1 MDVAGLF
8 SSMAAVIA
16 PVFLVAA
23 LGFSW
28 IRANLPYDSAF
39 ITTFAVNIATPC
51 LVFSAL
57 TRAQIAGEQLG
68 IMAAAAVACITIPGL
83 IAYPMLRAA
92 RIPWRVYLPALSFPN
107 SGNLGLPICLF
118 AFGQEGLSLGIMF
131 FATMAIGQFT
141 IGPAVAAG
149 KFNLRQLIRTPVLYA
164 VAAALAVLGTG
175 IAMPLWISNTTTLL
189 GNCAVPLMLF
199 SLGVA
204 LARLRF
210 GGTTRAIIMSAL
222 RLILGIATGYGVSWA
237 MGLEGTIRSVTIL
250 QSAMP
255 VAVFNYLW
263 ALRYDNSPE
272 EVAAMVLGS
281 TVLAFLVLPL
291 LLLNVM

>member
-1 MDVAGLF
+1 MDLVALF
-8 SSMAAVIA
+8 SSMTAVIA
-16 PVFLVAA
+16 PVFLVAT
-23 LGFSW
+23 LGFCW

-39 ITTFAVNIATPC
+39 ITTFAVNVSTPC
-51 LVFSAL
+51 LVFSSL
-57 TRAQIAGEQLG
+57 TKTEIAGDQLS
-68 IMAAAAVACITIPGL
+68 IMAAASIACIMLPAL
-83 IAYPMLRAA
+83 VSYPLLRVA

-107 SGNLGLPICLF
+107 AGNLGLPICFF
-118 AFGQEGLSLGIMF
+118 AFGQEGLSLGVMF
-131 FATMAIGQFT
+131 FAAMAIGQFT
-141 IGPAVAAG
+141 FGPAIAAG
-149 KFNLRQLIRTPVLYA
+149 KFSFRQLVRTPVLYS
-164 VAAALAVLGTG
+164 VMLALLILASHVQV
-175 IAMPLWISNTTTLL
+175 PLWISNTTSLL

-222 RLILGIATGYGVSWA
+222 RLILGIAAGYGVSWA
-237 MGLEGTIRSVTIL
+237 MGLEGVMRGVTIL

-281 TVLAFLVLPL
+281 TVLAFLVMPL

>member
-1 MDVAGLF
+1 MDLAALL

-23 LGFSW
+23 LGFGW

-131 FATMAIGQFT
+131 FATMAVGQFT

-210 GGTTRAIIMSAL
+210 GGTARAIVMSAL
-222 RLILGIATGYGVSWA
+222 RLILGIAAGYGVSWA
-237 MGLEGTIRSVTIL
+237 MGLEGTIRGVTIL

-281 TVLAFLVLPL
+281 TVLAFVTLPL

>member
-1 MDVAGLF
+1 MDLTVLF
-8 SSMAAVIA
+8 SSMVAVIA

-23 LGFSW
+23 LGFGW
-28 IRANLPYDSAF
+28 FRANLPYDSAF
-39 ITTFAVNIATPC
+39 VTAFAVNVSTPC

-57 TRAQIAGEQLG
+57 TKTQLAGEQLG
-68 IMAAAAVACITIPGL
+68 AMAAVSLACIMIPGL
-83 IAYPMLRAA
+83 IAYPFLRLA

-107 SGNLGLPICLF
+107 AGNLGLPICLF
-118 AFGQEGLSLGIMF
+118 AFGPEGLSLGVMF
-131 FATMAIGQFT
+131 FATMAIAQFT

-149 KFNLRQLIRTPVLYA
+149 KFSLQQMIRTPVLYS
-164 VAAALAVLGTG
+164 VTAALVVLGTG
-175 IAMPLWISNTTTLL
+175 FTVPRWISNTTDLL

-210 GGTTRAIIMSAL
+210 GGTTRAIFMSAF
-222 RLILGIATGYGVSWA
+222 RLALGIGAGYGVSWA
-237 MGLEGTIRSVTIL
+237 MELEGTMRGVTIL
-250 QSAMP
+250 QSSMP

-281 TVLAFLVLPL
+281 TVLAFLTLPL